1 MSDILGSQLI
11 KSNQSKAI
19 FLDRD
24 GTLNADS
31 VDYIKNKNELAIFD
45 FTPRALQI
53 FKKLGFKIILITN
66 QSAIGRGMTTGEAVD
81 EIHRELQRQL
91 VKLGG
96 TIDGFYYCPHAPE
109 ENCDCRKPKTGNIS
123 RAISD
128 FNLDIAASYFI
139 GDSEKDVQ
147 SGAAAGCQ
155 TVLVRTGIKPPSD
168 AAIRSW
174 SIRPDL
180 VVENILQ
187 AALKIED
194 LERDRNL

>member
-1 MSDILGSQLI
+1 MQLN
-11 KSNQSKAI
+11 KSKAI

-31 VDYIKNKNELAIFD
+31 VDYIKNKSELVIFD

-53 FKKLGFKIILITN
+53 FKKLGFMIILITN
-66 QSAIGRGMTTGEAVD
+66 QSAIGRGLTTKEAVD

-91 VKLGG
+91 AKRGG

-123 RAISD
+123 RAVGD
-128 FNLDIAASYFI
+128 FNLDVAASYFI

-147 SGAAAGCQ
+147 TGAAAGCK
-155 TVLVRTGIKPPSD
+155 TVLVRTGIKPPAD
-168 AAIRSW
+168 EVIQSW
-174 SIRPDL
+174 SIEPDL
-180 VVENILQ
+180 IAENILQ
-187 AALKIED
+187 AARKIEN
-194 LERDRNL
+194 LERD